1 MKKISLL
8 APLLAAAACGGGSS
22 QQTAAPPAEPVPAA
36 GAPAAAPDPHLE
48 ARKAFV
54 SPGGMWMPRQIAT
67 LAPQLQALGLE
78 IAPDQLAAPTSP
90 VLGAVV
96 SLGSCSASFVSP
108 DGLVVTNHHCVQG
121 MLAFNSNEKNNLVE
135 NGF

>member
-22 QQTAAPPAEPVPAA
+22 KQTAAPVAEPGEVAPPAP
-36 GAPAAAPDPHLE
+36 GAAADPHLE

-54 SPGGMWMPRQIAT
+54 SPGGMWMPRQVAT
-67 LAPQLQALGLE
+67 LAPQLQAMGLE
-78 IAPDQLAAPTSP
+78 IAPEQLAEPVSP

-96 SLGSCSASFVSP
+96 SVGTCSASFVSP
-108 DGLVVTNHHCVQG
+108 DGLVV
-121 MLAFNSNEKNNLVE
+121 
-135 NGF
+135 